1 MHRFFIF
8 IFALF
13 IFPMTAPM
21 TTIGLTPEEKGLEIA
36 KEMNR
41 RDDGFSDFTATLKM
55 SLKNKQGEKSVRIIR
70 NRTLEVPGD
79 GDKSLII
86 FDNPKVVKGTAFLS
100 FTHKVENDDQWLF
113 LPALKRVKR
122 ISSSNKS
129 GSFMGSE
136 YAYEDIVSQEVE
148 KYNYRWLRDEKYN
161 GKTTFVVELDP
172 FDPRS
177 GYTRQVVWY
186 DQLEYIPLKVDYY
199 DRKNVLLKT
208 LSYQG
213 YRQYA
218 GKHWRADR
226 MEMINH
232 QTGKETLL
240 EWKDYQFKTGL
251 SDRDFN
257 KNSLKR
263 AR

>member
-1 MHRFFIF
+1 
-8 IFALF
+8 
-13 IFPMTAPM
+13 MTQ
-21 TTIGLTPEEKGLEIA
+21 TPEEKGLEIA

-41 RDDGFSDFTATLKM
+41 RDNGFGDFTATLEM
-55 SLKNKQGEKSVRIIR
+55 TLVNKQGEKSVRVIR

-100 FTHKVENDDQWLF
+100 FTHKVKNDDQWLF

-136 YAYEDIVSQEVE
+136 YAFEDIASQEVE
-148 KYNYRWLRDEKYN
+148 KYTYRWLRDEAYE
-161 GKTTFVVELDP
+161 GKPTFVVELDP
-172 FDPRS
+172 VDPKS

-186 DQLEYIPLKVDYY
+186 DQAEYIPLKVDYY
-199 DRKNVLLKT
+199 DRKNTLLKT
-208 LSYQG
+208 LTYHG

-226 MEMINH
+226 MEMMNH
-232 QTGKETLL
+232 QTGKGTLL
-240 EWKDYQFKTGL
+240 KWKDYRFKTGL